1 MINQPLTTDIYYLGA
16 NDITT
21 EKFEALWD
29 IPQGVSYNCYLI
41 QDQSTAL
48 IDTVESKFSQEL
60 LTELKELLAGQSL
73 DYLILNHMEPDH
85 SGTIKL
91 IRKEFPQV
99 TLVGNHKT
107 AGFAQGFYQIPED
120 QVQQIKSGDELSLGK
135 HNLQFIQTPMV
146 HWPESMITYDQTS
159 GVIFSNDIFGG
170 YKTVDRQPLADDRDD
185 LADYIDEAR
194 EYFATVLGAYTRPA
208 KRALKQVADL
218 QPKVIAPAH
227 GLVWQNS
234 ASKILNLYQQWANYQ
249 TNPGATII
257 YGSMYDHTA
266 AMAKQV
272 NSQLQEQGIATKL
285 INAAFTPMS
294 EMLNAV
300 WQYQGLII
308 GSCTYTNNLFPPV
321 KHLLLAL
328 DERNLE
334 NRYLG
339 LFGSYSWT
347 GGAIR
352 YLKKFAQDSKLEL
365 LEPQFRTQYALDEEA
380 EKNLDKLVTT
390 MTKKLK

>member
-1 MINQPLTTDIYYLGA
+1 MINKPLTTDIHYFGA
-16 NDITT
+16 NDTTT

-41 QDQSTAL
+41 QDDKIAL

-60 LTELKELLAGQSL
+60 ITELKTVLNGQNL

-85 SGTIKL
+85 SGTIEL
-91 IRKEFPQV
+91 IRQEFPQV

-107 AGFAQGFYQIPED
+107 AGFVQGFYQIPEN

-159 GVIFSNDIFGG
+159 QVVFSSDIFGG
-170 YKTVDRQPLADDRDD
+170 YKTVDEQPLADKRED
-185 LADYIDEAR
+185 LSEYIDEAR

-218 QPKVIAPAH
+218 EPKVIAPAH
-227 GLVWQNS
+227 GLVWQKS
-234 ASKILNLYQQWANYQ
+234 ASKILDLYQQWAQYQ
-249 TNPGATII
+249 AEPGVTII
-257 YGSMYDHTA
+257 YGSMYGHTED
-266 AMAKQV
+266 MAKKI
-272 NSQLQEQGIATKL
+272 NNQLKEQDIDTKL
-285 INAAFTPMS
+285 INAAYTPTS

-300 WQYQGLII
+300 WQYQGVII
-308 GSCTYTNNLFPPV
+308 GSCTYTNDLFPPV
-321 KHLLLAL
+321 KHLLSAL
-328 DERNLE
+328 EERNLE
-334 NRYLG
+334 NRFLG

-347 GGAIR
+347 GGAMR
-352 YLKKFAQDSKLEL
+352 YLKKFAQSSKLEL
-365 LEPQFRTQYALDEEA
+365 VEPQFRTQYTLDQEA
-380 EKNLDKLVTT
+380 EQSLKQMVEAVV
-390 MTKKLK
+390 KKIT